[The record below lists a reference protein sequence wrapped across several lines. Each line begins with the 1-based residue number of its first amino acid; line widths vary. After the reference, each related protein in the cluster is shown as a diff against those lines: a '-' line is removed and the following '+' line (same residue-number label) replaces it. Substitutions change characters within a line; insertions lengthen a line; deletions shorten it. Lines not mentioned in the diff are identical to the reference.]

1 MTLTL
6 ATLLFGCAAEELS
19 GSALPLVAT
28 TQDGGEVLIGTVDSL
43 THEVWFNG
51 PAVDA
56 FENAIG
62 DTGYRLELNGEA
74 FVPTTSGGVLGL
86 VSADPSP
93 VIARLQDAPDRIVT
107 ELRVESPAWVDG
119 MPEADANTSFAN
131 CFLGPRGSQTVQGPN
146 DPCARPLGDPL
157 RPACCDFFCTEEI
170 AQPEW

>member
-6 ATLLFGCAAEELS
+6 ATLLFGCAGEELS

-62 DTGYRLELNGEA
+62 DTGYRLEFNDEVFEPA
-74 FVPTTSGGVLGL
+74 TSGGVLGRI
-86 VSADPSP
+86 SAEPSP
-93 VIARLQDAPDRIVT
+93 IIARLQDAPDIIIT
-107 ELRVESPAWVDG
+107 ELRVESAAWVDG

-131 CFLGPRGSQTVQGPN
+131 CYPRCNPFECCGF
-146 DPCARPLGDPL
+146 CIEEEERPE
-157 RPACCDFFCTEEI
+157 R
-170 AQPEW
+170 